1 MEFKSNPLIEELKKL
16 RESSKY
22 AVAHGSH
29 NNLDDF
35 KKYLHIQRDV
45 EGELKNTL
53 INCAKNNK
61 AQLLLVCGNVGDGKS
76 HILSHL
82 YSELQFEISQFK
94 IHNDATESHNPNESS
109 NDTLYKLLEGFKDEK
124 IEQSKEKIILAINLG
139 TLSKFL
145 ENYKS
150 EFSLLSSYVINQ
162 KILDTDIVHNDGF
175 NEASHF
181 HHVNFTDYHMYS
193 LKETGPVSEI
203 ISNLL
208 QKIISDDKRNPIY
221 KAYLEFKNNYK
232 NPENCPVIYNYEFL
246 FNEQMRE
253 VLIQLII
260 KAIVKSKEIISLRS
274 LLNFIYD
281 VLVPIDLS
289 SISPNEYIKK
299 IESMSDLDFIS
310 NIIPNYLFEHIEL
323 SSLFEKISALD
334 PCNYRDSKIDDILLK
349 LINSE
354 SPIEIFEN
362 NTSVIALNSI
372 DEKIKS
378 KKLQKESLSKLF
390 IRLYFFS
397 NYKESIKINDS
408 DYLEYMRLLFHY
420 NNNNIGEIRKIYR
433 LVENAI
439 RSWNGD
445 PKTSEKVIINVGKR
459 QTRYRVFKDFEVQP
473 SVENLSQKNE
483 KDIHKFVQEFTL
495 NFKIKNDTEILKIHV
510 DYSLFKIL
518 KTILFG
524 YRPNKKDNNNYVYF
538 VNLINKLIN
547 QNNDKASLYIDEVN
561 IGKAV
566 DYKFSKDIAFNTY
579 KFELV

>member
-1 MEFKSNPLIEELKKL
+1 MSNNHPLLIELQKL

-35 KKYLHIQRDV
+35 KKYLHVERDV
-45 EGELKNTL
+45 EAELKNTL
-53 INCAKNNK
+53 INCSKNNK

-82 YSELQFEISQFK
+82 YSDLYVEISQFK

-109 NDTLYKLLEGFKDEK
+109 NDTLYKLLDGFKDEN
-124 IEQSKEKIILAINLG
+124 INNCRDKIILAINLG

-145 ENYKS
+145 EVYKS
-150 EFSLLSSYVINQ
+150 EFSQLATYVANQ
-162 KILDTDIVHNDGF
+162 KIFDTDIIRNYGF
-175 NEASHF
+175 DTASYF
-181 HHVNFTDYHMYS
+181 HHVNFTDYH
-193 LKETGPVSEI
+193 LFALTEKGAVSEI

-208 QKIISDDKRNPIY
+208 QKIISDNPRNPIHA
-221 KAYLEFKNNYK
+221 AYSEFKKEYK
-232 NPENCPVIYNYEFL
+232 NHEKCPIVYNYEFL
-246 FNEQMRE
+246 FDVKMRE

-289 SISPNEYIKK
+289 SVNPNEYIKK
-299 IESMSDLDFIS
+299 IESMNDIEFVS
-310 NIIPNYLFEHIEL
+310 NIIPNYLFNHPEL

-334 PCNYRDSKIDDILLK
+334 PCIYRASNIDDILLK

-354 SPIEIFEN
+354 SPFEIFETN
-362 NTSVIALNSI
+362 ISGSALKSI
-372 DEKIKS
+372 EERIKS
-378 KKLQKESLSKLF
+378 KKVLKEYLSTLF
-390 IRLYFFS
+390 IRLHYFS
-397 NYKESIKINDS
+397 NYAETIKNSDS
-408 DYLEYMRLLFHY
+408 DYIEYMEILFHY
-420 NNNNIGEIRKIYR
+420 NNNNPVYIKKLYR

-445 PKTSEKVIINVGKR
+445 PKTAEKVIINVGKR
-459 QTRYRVFKDFEVQP
+459 QTRYRVFKDFEVHP
-473 SVENLSQKNE
+473 EVGNLLHMQDE
-483 KDIHKFVQEFTL
+483 IIHKFVQEFTL
-495 NFKIKNDTEILKIHV
+495 NFKINNNTETVKIHV

>member
-1 MEFKSNPLIEELKKL
+1 MTRNPLIEELQKL

-29 NNLDDF
+29 NNLDEF
-35 KKYLHIQRDV
+35 KKYLHIEREV
-45 EGELKNTL
+45 ESVLKNTL
-53 INCAKNNK
+53 IKCSKNNK

-82 YSELQFEISQFK
+82 YSEIYSEISQFK
-94 IHNDATESHNPNESS
+94 IHNDATESHNPLESS
-109 NDTLYKLLEGFKDEK
+109 NDTLYKLLDGFKDEN
-124 IEQSKEKIILAINLG
+124 INNTTDKIILAINLG

-145 ENYKS
+145 EIYKE
-150 EFSLLSSYVINQ
+150 EFSQLSTYVINQ
-162 KILDTDIVHNDGF
+162 KILDTDIVHNDSF
-175 NEASHF
+175 NEASYF
-181 HHVNFTDYHMYS
+181 HHVNFTDYHMYNLS
-193 LKETGPVSEI
+193 ENGAVSEI

-208 QKIISDDKRNPIY
+208 QKIISNDSRNPIY
-221 KAYLEFKNNYK
+221 KAYLDFKNEYK
-232 NPENCPVIYNYEFL
+232 YPEKCPIVYNYEFL
-246 FNEQMRE
+246 FDVNMRE

-260 KAIVKSKEIISLRS
+260 KSIVKSKEIISLRS

-281 VLVPIDLS
+281 ILVPIDLS
-289 SISPNEYIKK
+289 SINPSEYIKK
-299 IESMSDLDFIS
+299 IESMNDIEFVS
-310 NIIPNYLFEHIEL
+310 NIIPNYLFDHSEL

-354 SPIEIFEN
+354 SPIEIFESN
-362 NTSVIALNSI
+362 ISTIALTSI
-372 DEKIKS
+372 NERIKF
-378 KKLQKESLSKLF
+378 KKVQKENLSTLF
-390 IRLYFFS
+390 IRLYYFS
-397 NYKESIKINDS
+397 NYYKSIKNVDS
-408 DYLEYMRLLFHY
+408 DYNEYMELLFHY
-420 NNNNIGEIRKIYR
+420 NNNNPIYLKKIYR

-445 PKTSEKVIINVGKR
+445 PKSIEKVIINVGKR
-459 QTRYRVFKDFEVQP
+459 QTRYRVFKDFEVYP
-473 SVENLSQKNE
+473 EVGSLIQKQDKIIN
-483 KDIHKFVQEFTL
+483 KFVQEFTL
-495 NFKIKNDTEILKIHV
+495 NFKINNDTETLKIHV

-518 KTILFG
+518 KTILLG

-547 QNNDKASLYIDEVN
+547 QNNDKAALYIDEVN

-566 DYKFSKDIAFNTY
+566 DFKFSKDIAFNTY

>member
-1 MEFKSNPLIEELKKL
+1 MPNNHPLLIELQKL

-35 KKYLHIQRDV
+35 KKYLHVERDV
-45 EGELKNTL
+45 ESVLKKTL
-53 INCAKNNK
+53 INCFKNNK

-82 YSELQFEISQFK
+82 YSDLYSEISQFK

-109 NDTLYKLLEGFKDEK
+109 NDTLYKLLDGFKDENINNCK
-124 IEQSKEKIILAINLG
+124 DKIILAINLG

-145 ENYKS
+145 EVYKS
-150 EFSLLSSYVINQ
+150 EFSQLATYVVNQ
-162 KILDTDIVHNDGF
+162 KILDTDIIHNDGF
-175 NEASHF
+175 DTASYF
-181 HHVNFTDYHMYS
+181 HHVNFTDYHLYA
-193 LKETGPVSEI
+193 LTEKGAVSEI

-208 QKIISDDKRNPIY
+208 QKIISDNPRNPIHA
-221 KAYLEFKNNYK
+221 AYLEFKKEYK
-232 NPENCPVIYNYEFL
+232 NHENCPIVYNYEFL
-246 FNEQMRE
+246 FDVKMRE

-289 SISPNEYIKK
+289 SVTPNEYIKK
-299 IESMSDLDFIS
+299 IESMNDIEFVS
-310 NIIPNYLFEHIEL
+310 NIIPNYLFNHPEL

-334 PCNYRDSKIDDILLK
+334 PCIYRASKIDDILLK

-354 SPIEIFEN
+354 SPIEIFEAN
-362 NTSVIALNSI
+362 ISGSALKSI
-372 DEKIKS
+372 EERIKS
-378 KKLQKESLSKLF
+378 KKVMKEYLSTLF
-390 IRLYFFS
+390 IRLHYFS
-397 NYKESIKINDS
+397 NYAETIKNVDS
-408 DYLEYMRLLFHY
+408 DYIEYMEILFHY
-420 NNNNIGEIRKIYR
+420 NNNNPVYIKKLYR

-445 PKTSEKVIINVGKR
+445 PKTAEKVIINVGKR
-459 QTRYRVFKDFEVQP
+459 QTRYRVFKDFEVHP
-473 SVENLSQKNE
+473 EVGNLLHMQDE
-483 KDIHKFVQEFTL
+483 IIHKFVQEFTL
-495 NFKIKNDTEILKIHV
+495 NFKINNNTETLKIHV

-561 IGKAV
+561 IGNAV

>member
-1 MEFKSNPLIEELKKL
+1 MISNPLIEELKKL

-35 KKYLHIQRDV
+35 KKYLHIERDV
-45 EGELKNTL
+45 EGVLKETL
-53 INCAKNNK
+53 VNCSKNDK

-82 YSELQFEISQFK
+82 YSELNTEISTFK

-124 IEQSKEKIILAINLG
+124 IHESNEKIILAINLG

-150 EFSLLSSYVINQ
+150 EFGLLNSYIINQ
-162 KILDTDIVHNDGF
+162 KILDTDITHNDSF
-175 NEASHF
+175 NDESYF

-208 QKIISDDKRNPIY
+208 QKIISNDARNPIY
-221 KAYLEFKNNYK
+221 KAYIGFKNNYK
-232 NPENCPVIYNYEFL
+232 NPENCPVVYNYEFL
-246 FNEQMRE
+246 FNEEMRE

-289 SISPNEYIKK
+289 SISPNEYMKQ
-299 IESMSDLDFIS
+299 IETMSDIEFIS
-310 NIIPNYLFEHIEL
+310 NIIPNYLFEHSEL

-354 SPIEIFEN
+354 SPLEIFEN
-362 NTSVIALNSI
+362 NISNATLNSI
-372 DEKIKS
+372 GQKIKS
-378 KKLQKESLSKLF
+378 KKIQKEFLSKLF
-390 IRLYFFS
+390 IRLYYFS
-397 NYKESIKINDS
+397 NYKESIKINDA
-408 DYLEYMRLLFHY
+408 DYAGYMELLFHY
-420 NNNNIGEIRKIYR
+420 NNNNPVQIRNIYR

-439 RSWNGD
+439 RNWNGD

-459 QTRYRVFKDFEVQP
+459 QTRYRVFKDFEVHP

-483 KDIHKFVQEFTL
+483 KEIHKFVQEFTL
-495 NFKIKNDTEILKIHV
+495 CFKINNDTETLKIHV

-518 KTILFG
+518 KTILLG

-538 VNLINKLIN
+538 VNLMNKLIN
-547 QNNDKASLYIDEVN
+547 QNNDKAALYIDEVN
-561 IGKAV
+561 IGKVV

>member
-1 MEFKSNPLIEELKKL
+1 MTDNPLIEELKKL

-35 KKYLHIQRDV
+35 KKYLHIERDV
-45 EGELKNTL
+45 ESVLKNTL
-53 INCAKNNK
+53 INCSKNNK

-82 YSELQFEISQFK
+82 YSDLYSEISQFK

-109 NDTLYKLLEGFKDEK
+109 NDTLYKLLDGFKDENINNCK
-124 IEQSKEKIILAINLG
+124 DKIILAINLG

-145 ENYKS
+145 EVYKS
-150 EFSLLSSYVINQ
+150 EFSQLATYVVNQ

-175 NEASHF
+175 DAASYF
-181 HHVNFTDYHMYS
+181 HHVNFTDYHLYV
-193 LKETGPVSEI
+193 LTEKGAVSEI

-208 QKIISDDKRNPIY
+208 QKIISDNPINPIHA
-221 KAYLEFKNNYK
+221 AYLEFKKEYK
-232 NPENCPVIYNYEFL
+232 NPGKCPIVYNYEFL
-246 FNEQMRE
+246 FDVKMRE

-289 SISPNEYIKK
+289 SINPSEYIKK
-299 IESMSDLDFIS
+299 IESMSDIEFVS
-310 NIIPNYLFEHIEL
+310 NIIPNYLFNHPEL

-334 PCNYRDSKIDDILLK
+334 PCIYRASKIDDILLK

-354 SPIEIFEN
+354 SPIEIFETN
-362 NTSVIALNSI
+362 ISGSALKSI
-372 DEKIKS
+372 EDRIKS
-378 KKLQKESLSKLF
+378 KKIQKEFLSTLF
-390 IRLYFFS
+390 IRLHYFS
-397 NYKESIKINDS
+397 NYAEFIKNVDS
-408 DYLEYMRLLFHY
+408 DYIEYMEILFHY
-420 NNNNIGEIRKIYR
+420 NNNNPVYVKKLYR

-445 PKTSEKVIINVGKR
+445 PKTAEKVIINVGKR
-459 QTRYRVFKDFEVQP
+459 QTRYRVFKDFEVHP
-473 SVENLSQKNE
+473 EVGNLVTSQDE
-483 KDIHKFVQEFTL
+483 IIYKFVQEFTL
-495 NFKIKNDTEILKIHV
+495 NFKIIDDTEALKIHV

-518 KTILFG
+518 KAILLG

-547 QNNDKASLYIDEVN
+547 QDNDKAALYIDEVN

-566 DYKFSKDIAFNTY
+566 DYKFSKDVAFNTY

>member
-1 MEFKSNPLIEELKKL
+1 MPNNHPLLIELQKL

-35 KKYLHIQRDV
+35 KKYLHVERDV
-45 EGELKNTL
+45 ETVLKNTL
-53 INCAKNNK
+53 INCSKNNK

-82 YSELQFEISQFK
+82 YSDLYSEISQFK

-109 NDTLYKLLEGFKDEK
+109 NDTLNKLLDGFKDENINNCK
-124 IEQSKEKIILAINLG
+124 DKIILAINLG

-145 ENYKS
+145 EVYKS
-150 EFSLLSSYVINQ
+150 EFSQLATYVVNQ

-175 NEASHF
+175 DTASYF
-181 HHVNFTDYHMYS
+181 HHVNFTDYHLYD
-193 LKETGPVSEI
+193 LTEKGAVSEI

-208 QKIISDDKRNPIY
+208 QKIISDNSRNPIHV
-221 KAYLEFKNNYK
+221 AYLEFKKEYK
-232 NPENCPVIYNYEFL
+232 NPEKCPIVYNYEFL
-246 FNEQMRE
+246 FDVKMRE

-289 SISPNEYIKK
+289 SVNPNEYIKK
-299 IESMSDLDFIS
+299 IESMNDIEFVS
-310 NIIPNYLFEHIEL
+310 NIIPNYLFNHPEL

-334 PCNYRDSKIDDILLK
+334 PCIYRTSKIDDILLK

-354 SPIEIFEN
+354 SPIEIFETN
-362 NTSVIALNSI
+362 ISGSALKSI
-372 DEKIKS
+372 EDRIKS
-378 KKLQKESLSKLF
+378 KKVQKEYLSTLF
-390 IRLYFFS
+390 IRLHYFS
-397 NYKESIKINDS
+397 NYAEFIKNVDS
-408 DYLEYMRLLFHY
+408 DYIEYMEILFHY
-420 NNNNIGEIRKIYR
+420 NNNNPVYIKKLYR

-445 PKTSEKVIINVGKR
+445 PKTAEKVIINVGKR
-459 QTRYRVFKDFEVQP
+459 QIRYRVFKDFEVHP
-473 SVENLSQKNE
+473 EVGNLLHMQDE
-483 KDIHKFVQEFTL
+483 IIHKFVQEFTL
-495 NFKIKNDTEILKIHV
+495 NFKINNDTEPLKIHV
-510 DYSLFKIL
+510 DFSLFKIL
-518 KTILFG
+518 KTIQLG

-547 QNNDKASLYIDEVN
+547 QNNDKAALYIDEVN
-561 IGKAV
+561 IGKAI

-579 KFELV
+579 KFEQV

>member
-1 MEFKSNPLIEELKKL
+1 MVSNPLIEELKKL

-29 NNLDDF
+29 NNLDAF
-35 KKYLHIQRDV
+35 KKYLHVERKVEDV
-45 EGELKNTL
+45 LKNTL
-53 INCAKNNK
+53 INCSKNSI

-82 YSELQFEISQFK
+82 YSDLYSEISQFK

-109 NDTLYKLLEGFKDEK
+109 NDTLYKLLDGFKDENINNCK
-124 IEQSKEKIILAINLG
+124 DKIILAINLG

-145 ENYKS
+145 EVYKS
-150 EFSLLSSYVINQ
+150 EFSQLATYVVDQ
-162 KILDTDIVHNDGF
+162 KILDTDIVHNEVF
-175 NEASHF
+175 NNVSNF
-181 HHVNFTDYHMYS
+181 HHINFTDYHMYA
-193 LKETGPVSEI
+193 LTENGAVSEI

-208 QKIISDDKRNPIY
+208 QKIISNDSRNPIY
-221 KAYLEFKNNYK
+221 KAYLDFKKEYK
-232 NPENCPVIYNYEFL
+232 NPEKCPIVYNYEFL
-246 FNEQMRE
+246 FDLKMRE

-289 SISPNEYIKK
+289 SVNPSDYIKK
-299 IESMSDLDFIS
+299 IESMNDIEFVS
-310 NIIPNYLFEHIEL
+310 NIIPNYLFEHSEL

-334 PCNYRDSKIDDILLK
+334 PCNYRDSEIDDILLK

-354 SPIEIFEN
+354 SPIEIFEKN
-362 NTSVIALNSI
+362 ISRTALKSI

-378 KKLQKESLSKLF
+378 KKVQKEYLSILF
-390 IRLYFFS
+390 IRLHYFS
-397 NYKESIKINDS
+397 NYDESIKNGDS
-408 DYLEYMRLLFHY
+408 DYIEYMELLFHY
-420 NNNNIGEIRKIYR
+420 NNNNPIYLKKLYR
-433 LVENAI
+433 LVENSI

-445 PKTSEKVIINVGKR
+445 PKTAEKVIINVGKR
-459 QTRYRVFKDFEVQP
+459 QTRYRVFKDFEVHP
-473 SVENLSQKNE
+473 EVGNLLQKE
-483 KDIHKFVQEFTL
+483 DEIIFKFVKEFKL
-495 NFKIKNDTEILKIHV
+495 NFKINNDSETLKIHV

-538 VNLINKLIN
+538 VNLINNLIN

-566 DYKFSKDIAFNTY
+566 DYKFSKDVAFNTY

>member
-1 MEFKSNPLIEELKKL
+1 MPNNHPLLIELQKL

-35 KKYLHIQRDV
+35 KKYLHVERDV
-45 EGELKNTL
+45 ESVLKKTL
-53 INCAKNNK
+53 INCFKNNK

-82 YSELQFEISQFK
+82 YSDLYSEISQFK

-109 NDTLYKLLEGFKDEK
+109 NDTLYKLLDGFKDENINNCK
-124 IEQSKEKIILAINLG
+124 DKIILAINLG

-145 ENYKS
+145 EVYKS
-150 EFSLLSSYVINQ
+150 EFSQLATYVVNQ
-162 KILDTDIVHNDGF
+162 KILDTDIIHNDGF
-175 NEASHF
+175 DTASYF
-181 HHVNFTDYHMYS
+181 HHVNFTDYHLYA
-193 LKETGPVSEI
+193 LTEKGAVSEI

-208 QKIISDDKRNPIY
+208 QKIISDNPRNPIHA
-221 KAYLEFKNNYK
+221 AYLEFKKEYK
-232 NPENCPVIYNYEFL
+232 NHENCPIVYNYEFL
-246 FNEQMRE
+246 FDVKMRE

-289 SISPNEYIKK
+289 SVTPSEYIKK
-299 IESMSDLDFIS
+299 IESMNDIEFVS
-310 NIIPNYLFEHIEL
+310 NIIPNYLFNHPEL

-334 PCNYRDSKIDDILLK
+334 PCIYRASKIDDILLK

-354 SPIEIFEN
+354 SPIEIFEAN
-362 NTSVIALNSI
+362 ISGSALKSI
-372 DEKIKS
+372 EERIKS
-378 KKLQKESLSKLF
+378 KKVMKEYLSTLF
-390 IRLYFFS
+390 IRLHYFS
-397 NYKESIKINDS
+397 NYAETIKNVDS
-408 DYLEYMRLLFHY
+408 DYIEYMEILFHY
-420 NNNNIGEIRKIYR
+420 NNNNPVYIKKLYR

-445 PKTSEKVIINVGKR
+445 PKTAEKVIINVGKR
-459 QTRYRVFKDFEVQP
+459 QTRYRVFKDFEVHP
-473 SVENLSQKNE
+473 EVENLLHMQDE
-483 KDIHKFVQEFTL
+483 IIHKFVQEFTL
-495 NFKIKNDTEILKIHV
+495 NFKINNNTETLKIHV

-561 IGKAV
+561 IGNAV

>member
-1 MEFKSNPLIEELKKL
+1 MTVIHPLINELQKL

-35 KKYLHIQRDV
+35 KKYLHIERDV
-45 EGELKNTL
+45 ESVLKNAV
-53 INCAKNNK
+53 INCSKNNK

-82 YSELQFEISQFK
+82 YSELYSEISQFK

-109 NDTLYKLLEGFKDEK
+109 NDTLYKLLDGFKDEN
-124 IEQSKEKIILAINLG
+124 INHSTDKIILAINLG

-145 ENYKS
+145 EIFKT
-150 EFSLLSSYVINQ
+150 EFSQLSSYVIEQ

-175 NEASHF
+175 NQASYF
-181 HHVNFTDYHMYS
+181 HHVNFTDYHMYALS
-193 LKETGPVSEI
+193 ENGAVSEI

-208 QKIISDDKRNPIY
+208 QKIISNDSRNPIY
-221 KAYLEFKNNYK
+221 KAYLDFKKEYK
-232 NPENCPVIYNYEFL
+232 NPEKCPIVYNYEFL
-246 FNEQMRE
+246 FDVKMRE

-281 VLVPIDLS
+281 ILVPIDLS
-289 SISPNEYIKK
+289 SINPSEYIKK
-299 IESMSDLDFIS
+299 IESMNDIEFVS
-310 NIIPNYLFEHIEL
+310 NIIPNYLFDHSEL

-354 SPIEIFEN
+354 SPIEIFESN
-362 NTSVIALNSI
+362 ISTIALTSI
-372 DEKIKS
+372 HERIKS
-378 KKLQKESLSKLF
+378 KKVQKENLSTLF
-390 IRLYFFS
+390 IRLYYFS
-397 NYKESIKINDS
+397 NYDESIKNVDS
-408 DYLEYMRLLFHY
+408 DYNEYMELLFHY
-420 NNNNIGEIRKIYR
+420 NNNNPIYLKKIYR

-445 PKTSEKVIINVGKR
+445 PKTIEKVIINVGKR
-459 QTRYRVFKDFEVQP
+459 QTRYRVFKDFEVHP
-473 SVENLSQKNE
+473 EVGSLMQKQDKIIN
-483 KDIHKFVQEFTL
+483 KFVQEFTL
-495 NFKIKNDTEILKIHV
+495 NFKINNDTETLKIHV

-518 KTILFG
+518 KTILLG

-547 QNNDKASLYIDEVN
+547 QNNDKAALYIDEVN

-566 DYKFSKDIAFNTY
+566 DYKFSKDVAFNTY